1 MGIAYGGILLGRIFQ
16 FNDADGYAIYKKQNV
31 RATVL
36 TTLLHDKLIDATE
49 NIMVGVLKV
58 NVFQAERIIP
68 TITICKVVAVTIE
81 HKSVSKSVIVILSA
95 CIAQIGDNA
104 VYLGG
109 GQIPILVLSG
119 KKIS

>member
-1 MGIAYGGILLGRIFQ
+1 
-16 FNDADGYAIYKKQNV
+16 
-31 RATVL
+31 
-36 TTLLHDKLIDATE
+36 
-49 NIMVGVLKV
+49 MVGVLKV

-81 HKSVSKSVIVILSA
+81 QKSVSKSVIVILSA

-109 GQIPILVLSG
+109 GQMHPDHNIFRCVNQFVMEQGRENRRPDIPSYRQCTIFQQCRNIPHIARANLCMG
-119 KKIS
+119 IGI